1 MENKVLL
8 LDELGKKYGK
18 THVYYNLKTPA
29 QAIKLLCLNY
39 PQFAKDLATSHQQG
53 IFYKVQQVGIDL
65 DLSDLELPLGSHD
78 LVVTPVI
85 SGSGNVGKV
94 LLGVALIGITG
105 GLGGSGFGGALFGST
120 TKTALAIAKVGNAV
134 GVTMA
139 LQGVTG
145 LLAPQPT
152 LSSNM
157 MDTEGAFTNYN
168 KGPAST
174 TKGADGEQ
182 SYAYTGPTNSSGL
195 GKTIPVIYGKVL
207 TGSLLIGAD
216 IETNGDT
223 TENTKFFRASGKDTF
238 TINGDPLTPEEDKY
252 DDRNGIIAKTKSKN
266 GKLKLTGGKGNKG
279 KFFYKGNNGKDTT
292 SAQRNRMFTLSIASD
307 SEQQISINSKLKSGS
322 NGANNGGDNKFQ
334 CKKNGSRNSKAFT
347 IAFQVKNLHDKV
359 GSNNSAFIDGFITYR
374 VIIKDTNANIVGQH
388 QMTIQGLLKGS
399 DQRVRYLV
407 KCPFAFV
414 EGQDF
419 YKAFIQIIDH
429 SGDFLK
435 NNCTFRV
442 ENMGCKLG

>member
-8 LDELGKKYGK
+8 LDELGDKYGK

-39 PQFAKDLATSHQQG
+39 PEFAKDLAIAHQQG

-65 DLSDLELPLGSHD
+65 DLSALELPLGSHD

-85 SGSGNVGKV
+85 SGSGNVGKA

-105 GLGGSGFGGALFGST
+105 GLGAQGFGGALFGVQ

-139 LQGVTG
+139 LQGVSG
-145 LLAPQPT
+145 LLTPQPT

-157 MDTEGAFTNYN
+157 MDTEGAFTNYAG
-168 KGPAST
+168 GPAST

-182 SYAYTGPTNSSGL
+182 SYAYTGPTNSTGL

-207 TGSLLIGAD
+207 AGSLLIGAD

-238 TINGDPLTPEEDKY
+238 TLNGDPLTPDEDKF
-252 DDRNGIIAKTKSKN
+252 DDRNGIVAKTKK
-266 GKLKLTGGKGNKG
+266 GKLKLTGGKGNRG
-279 KFFYKGNNGKDTT
+279 KFFYKGVNGTNTGNMK
-292 SAQRNRMFTLSIASD
+292 TLSINND
-307 SEQQISINSKLKSGS
+307 GEQQLTINSKLKGGAGGADNGSDNKMKCKKSGS
-322 NGANNGGDNKFQ
+322 
-334 CKKNGSRNSKAFT
+334 RRSKSFT
-347 IAFQVKNLHDKV
+347 VVFQVKNLHDRV
-359 GSNNSAFIDGFITYR
+359 GSKNSSFIDGFITYR
-374 VIIKDTNANIVGQH
+374 VIVKDLSGNKVGQH
-388 QMTIQGLLKGS
+388 QMTIQGLLRS
-399 DQRVRYLV
+399 NSQLVRYMV
-407 KCPFAFV
+407 RCPFVTAGD
-414 EGQDF
+414 EEF
-419 YKAFIQIIDH
+419 YKAFVQIIDH

-442 ENMGCKLG
+442 ENMGCKIG